1 MSKKLKTNLIK
12 YGLTSII
19 SLLVTYYYVSNKG
32 FHMGTLAD
40 KYKYLSDGFAIPG
53 LLLTCSGLL
62 LIISNE
68 GAFDGISWG
77 LRFAIKTLIPFG
89 RHKKQESY
97 GDFVE
102 KRRGQKVKGFGF
114 VFVVGVIN
122 LVICILFMILFNQAF
137 NQ

>member
-1 MSKKLKTNLIK
+1 
-12 YGLTSII
+12 
-19 SLLVTYYYVSNKG
+19 
-32 FHMGTLAD
+32 MGTLAD
-40 KYKYLSDGFAIPG
+40 KYKYISDGFAIPG

-102 KRRGQKVKGFGF
+102 KEEVRKSKVW
-114 VFVVGVIN
+114 
-122 LVICILFMILFNQAF
+122 ICICRWSNRYCNLYNLYDTF
-137 NQ
+137 

>member
-1 MSKKLKTNLIK
+1 VSKNLKANLIK
-12 YGLTSII
+12 YGLTTAI
-19 SLLVTYYYVSNKG
+19 SLFVTYSYISNKG

-40 KYKYLSDGFAIPG
+40 KYKYISDGFAIPG

-114 VFVVGVIN
+114 VFVVGAIDI
-122 LVICILFMILFNQAF
+122 VICIIFMILFNKVV
-137 NQ
+137 

>member
-1 MSKKLKTNLIK
+1 VSKSLKANLIK
-12 YGLTSII
+12 YGLTSAI
-19 SLLVTYYYVSNKG
+19 SLLVTYSYISNRG

-53 LLLTCSGLL
+53 LLLTCGGLL

-68 GAFDGISWG
+68 GTFDGISWG

-102 KRRGQKVKGFGF
+102 KRRGNKVKGFSF
-114 VFVVGVIN
+114 MFVVGVIN
-122 LVICILFMILFNQAF
+122 IAISIIFMILFNKVV
-137 NQ
+137 

>member
-1 MSKKLKTNLIK
+1 MSKRLKANLIK
-12 YGLTSII
+12 YGLTGAI
-19 SLLVTYYYVSNKG
+19 SLFVTYSYVSNKG

-68 GAFDGISWG
+68 GIFDGISWG
-77 LRFAIKTLIPFG
+77 LQYAVKTLIPFG
-89 RHKKQESY
+89 RYKKQESY

-102 KRRGQKVKGFGF
+102 KRKGYKVKGFGF
-114 VFVVGVIN
+114 VFIIGAIN
-122 LVICILFMILFNQAF
+122 LVICIIFMILFNQVF

>member
-1 MSKKLKTNLIK
+1 VNKRLKANLLK
-12 YGLTSII
+12 YGLTGAI
-19 SLLVTYYYVSNKG
+19 SLLVTYLYIYNRG

-68 GAFDGISWG
+68 GTFDGISWG
-77 LRFAIKTLIPFG
+77 LQFAIKTLIPFG
-89 RHKKQESY
+89 RLKKQESY

-114 VFVVGVIN
+114 VFIVGVVN
-122 LVICILFMILFNQAF
+122 LIISIIFMILFNQVF